1 MTCGLAGVVGM
12 YAWYQFRA
20 KISSRPSATGR
31 VYEGVSASL
40 QCDLTRALA
49 RPAGSRA
56 HANHSGGSRCPDE
69 STALFLCR
77 KLPASQPAPLLL
89 AGPRA
94 RASAGDMDAW
104 LAAYRASVSAVA
116 AADQGASP
124 GCHPDLGGPASVST
138 HRGRLWLHG
147 CSRSSP
153 GLLGLARAARL
164 EAGGAAVRCVLD
176 ATAVAGRA
184 AGGRTCPIGDAADGI
199 DGARSLAAKT
209 RPAMSEDDPGE
220 SPGADGASSG
230 AASRDLTE
238 ASPGSEQA
246 GSASGP
252 VSTDAACTGS
262 SGSGAPCLPGGRAG
276 GAHTGCEDRPGGIVW
291 ADGSTGTDTTGMVAA
306 AAELDLAFNVFV
318 DGVHG
323 CFGTADLQA
332 RVRAWTMARGTRT
345 WPCRCW
351 WLPMRVSFRP
361 WRTTECLDHGARQM
375 QLALCVLEAAK
386 KRASL

>member
-77 KLPASQPAPLLL
+77 KLPV
-89 AGPRA
+89 
-94 RASAGDMDAW
+94 
-104 LAAYRASVSAVA
+104 SVSAVA